1 MRANTEFI
9 AEVSATLRS
18 LIVQLNSHI
27 GDATES
33 THRLQMVGL
42 VGLVVV
48 LSQVNRGRDFD
59 SKLYKA
65 AVQVS
70 AKVPIIVLYGRAVL
84 VLAEFLQENV
94 PVAISKAKVD
104 SKLRD
109 KLRSLVAAH
118 DESLVTQVHSLNL
131 RSQHGS
137 SDGAH
142 GVLTFFI
149 VYFFFRCTH

>member
-1 MRANTEFI
+1 
-9 AEVSATLRS
+9 
-18 LIVQLNSHI
+18 
-27 GDATES
+27 
-33 THRLQMVGL
+33 MVGL

-142 GVLTFFI
+142 GVLTFFLFSTTRI
-149 VYFFFRCTH
+149 RYLGVNKSLAIKLRGFILLKINLKHKLLATQHLQ